1 MVIQD
6 VHTYALMELTDPTT
20 RVAVLGASGYAGG
33 ELVRLLA
40 GHRRAEVTLLGAKD
54 SAGTTLAEVH
64 PHLASLPIGAQALA
78 PIDADAIAQA
88 ADVAFCALP
97 NGVSATLV
105 PALLEAGVRVID
117 LAGDFRLEAEDYP
130 DWYGFEHPAPALL
143 EKAIYGL
150 PELFGARV
158 VGAELV
164 ANPGCYATAAILGLA
179 PLLGEGLIEPGVI
192 RVDGKT
198 GLSGAG
204 RVANESTLYA
214 STQESLRPYRVP
226 RHQHTPEIERGLE
239 LSSGVAPPVLFVP
252 HLVPAVRGV
261 LTTSYATLTEGVT
274 SEALTEVLT
283 VAFAG
288 RPCVRVMVPGGMVD
302 SKRTR
307 GTNVIELQAVA
318 DGRTGTA
325 VVVGAV
331 DNLVKGAA
339 GQAIQ
344 NMNLALG
351 LDEAEG
357 LPTLAVYP

>member
-1 MVIQD
+1 MVIHD
-6 VHTYALMELTDPTT
+6 VHTYALMNPTT

-40 GHRRAEVTLLGAKD
+40 GHRRAEVTFLGARD
-54 SAGTTLAEVH
+54 SAGKTLAQVH
-64 PHLASLPIGAQALA
+64 PHLASLPIGVQGLA
-78 PIDADAIAQA
+78 EIEAGKIAEA
-88 ADVAFCALP
+88 ADIAFCALP
-97 NGVSATLV
+97 NGTSSTLV
-105 PALLEAGVRVID
+105 PSLLEAGSRVID

-130 DWYGFEHPAPALL
+130 EWYGFEHPAPALL
-143 EKAIYGL
+143 EKSTYGL
-150 PELFGARV
+150 PELFGGQLA
-158 VGAELV
+158 GAELV

-179 PLLGEGLIEPGVI
+179 PLLGEGLIEPGAI

-204 RVANESTLYA
+204 RAASESTLYT
-214 STQESLRPYRVP
+214 STEESLRPYRVP

-239 LSSGVAPPVLFVP
+239 LATGVAPPVLFVP

-261 LTTSYATLTEGVT
+261 LTTSFATLTEGVT
-274 SEALTEVLT
+274 TEALTEALT

-288 RPCVRVMVPGGMVD
+288 RPFVRVMAPGGMVD

-307 GTNVIELQAVA
+307 GTNAIELQAVA
-318 DGRTGTA
+318 DARTGTA
-325 VVVGAV
+325 VVVGV
-331 DNLVKGAA
+331 LDNLVKGAA

-344 NMNLALG
+344 NMNLELG